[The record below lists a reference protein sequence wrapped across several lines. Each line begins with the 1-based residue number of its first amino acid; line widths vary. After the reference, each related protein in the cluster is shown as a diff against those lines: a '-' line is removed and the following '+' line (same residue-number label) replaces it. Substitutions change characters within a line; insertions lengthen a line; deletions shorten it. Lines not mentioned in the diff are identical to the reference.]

1 MGWITLSSKQP
12 VSSSPSWGELLIEPG
27 VRDLAVEL
35 RSRDREE
42 RDEGGLRWC
51 SLRFGLNWIET
62 TILLV
67 AWAALI
73 VDVLRQRWMSPSLT
87 ESRTASGVIAT
98 AWPRQQAERRLDAK
112 PADRGTGA

>member
-35 RSRDREE
+35 RSRHREE
-42 RDEGGLRWC
+42 RDEGVRWC

-73 VDVLRQRWMSPSLT
+73 VDVLRQRWMSPSRAG
-87 ESRTASGVIAT
+87 SRTASGVIAT
-98 AWPRQQAERRLDAK
+98 ALARQQAERRLDAK
-112 PADRGTGA
+112 PADRGAGA